1 VFLEDYD
8 MALAENLVQGVD
20 VWINTPRRPWEA
32 SGTSGMKVLVNGG
45 LNLSI
50 RDGWWDEWFDGE
62 NGWEIPTAEVTSEEG
77 QALQGS
83 IRQNLDRSIAEDMA
97 ALFTATVGQQAGIAL
112 DQAVIDAVNTQL
124 GN

>member
-1 VFLEDYD
+1 MQD
-8 MALAENLVQGVD
+8 
-20 VWINTPRRPWEA
+20 
-32 SGTSGMKVLVNGG
+32 
-45 LNLSI
+45 
-50 RDGWWDEWFDGE
+50 
-62 NGWEIPTAEVTSEEG
+62 
-77 QALQGS
+77 S